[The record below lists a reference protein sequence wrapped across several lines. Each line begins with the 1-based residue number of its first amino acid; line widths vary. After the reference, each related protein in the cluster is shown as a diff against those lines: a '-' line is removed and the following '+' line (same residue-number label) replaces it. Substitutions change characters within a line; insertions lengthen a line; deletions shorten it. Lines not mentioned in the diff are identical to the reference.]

1 MAFRKKDITEK
12 NTNLL
17 KLKMF
22 VNQGNR
28 QTRFKLNVNPIS
40 SLNSRTASLIL
51 FHTHQISCYRFTITK
66 NLKFYMDETLKAK
79 FSGTEKLFEQKRALN
94 GVTHPKPMKIE
105 WVNVFSNKHS
115 INLG

>member
-1 MAFRKKDITEK
+1 MAFRRKDITEK

-28 QTRFKLNVNPIS
+28 QTRFKLNVNPIL

-51 FHTHQISCYRFTITK
+51 FHTQ
-66 NLKFYMDETLKAK
+66 
-79 FSGTEKLFEQKRALN
+79 
-94 GVTHPKPMKIE
+94 
-105 WVNVFSNKHS
+105 SN
-115 INLG
+115 